1 MRGADAY
8 TESLFTIRKLDDFVP
23 SQHPLRPIRQMVN
36 EALKEIEPL
45 LSAPGN
51 RPHEAEDI
59 WLYLHV
65 LFEIIW
71 KFRFFYRDIN
81 DLLTRNRLVETHF
94 QRILTLK
101 EASAVSIC
109 EGLAASGELTAPPA
123 EIRALATNM
132 CVVAT
137 FWLSFEHARRPRGE
151 PDIGRGVYQVISLAA
166 PYLQGNSRELL
177 EKLSQEYVTN
187 RQ

>member
-1 MRGADAY
+1 
-8 TESLFTIRKLDDFVP
+8 
-23 SQHPLRPIRQMVN
+23 
-36 EALKEIEPL
+36 
-45 LSAPGN
+45 
-51 RPHEAEDI
+51 
-59 WLYLHV
+59 
-65 LFEIIW
+65 
-71 KFRFFYRDIN
+71 
-81 DLLTRNRLVETHF
+81 
-94 QRILTLK
+94 
-101 EASAVSIC
+101 
-109 EGLAASGELTAPPA
+109 
-123 EIRALATNM
+123 M